1 MDGGHLSFALDDVR
15 FSAYSHS
22 RLRYYRS
29 SWIIIKI
36 MLVDRRNFLAGA
48 ATGLGAAWISANW
61 PAALAASAHAR
72 SAAVSKALPKF
83 EFFSEQQ
90 AIEVTAIASR
100 IIPSDGSPG
109 ATEAGAVYF
118 IDRALMT
125 FAVDAQAIYRD
136 GLVQFQ
142 EDIHDMFPG
151 IDKFSA
157 ASIAQQDQFLQSQ
170 DKPNAPKSRRNRAA
184 PGTPSF
190 FETIRGQTIA
200 AFLIDPESEYA
211 GNHSGAGWKLIG
223 RDPAHSFQSPFG
235 FYDKDYPGWSPSP
248 GGEKTK

>member
-1 MDGGHLSFALDDVR
+1 MRA
-15 FSAYSHS
+15 
-22 RLRYYRS
+22 
-29 SWIIIKI
+29 
-36 MLVDRRNFLAGA
+36 DRRSFLVGA
-48 ATGLGAAWISANW
+48 TTGLGGAWLAANW
-61 PAALAASAHAR
+61 SVALAASVHAR
-72 SAAVSKALPKF
+72 SMVISSAPPKF

-90 AIEVTAIASR
+90 AIEVAAIASR

-136 GLVQFQ
+136 GLGQFQ
-142 EDIHDMFPG
+142 EDIHNMFPG

-184 PGTPSF
+184 P
-190 FETIRGQTIA
+190 
-200 AFLIDPESEYA
+200 
-211 GNHSGAGWKLIG
+211 
-223 RDPAHSFQSPFG
+223 
-235 FYDKDYPGWSPSP
+235 
-248 GGEKTK
+248 

>member
-1 MDGGHLSFALDDVR
+1 MRPRCR
-15 FSAYSHS
+15 FF
-22 RLRYYRS
+22 L
-29 SWIIIKI
+29 WIIKKI
-36 MLVDRRNFLAGA
+36 MLVDRRNFIANA

-61 PAALAASAHAR
+61 PAWLAASAHAR
-72 SAAVSKALPKF
+72 SAAVSDAPPKF

-118 IDRALMT
+118 IDRVLMT
-125 FAVDAQAIYRD
+125 IAVDARAIYRE

-142 EDIHDMFPG
+142 EDIHEMFPG

-157 ASIAQQDQFLQSQ
+157 ASIAQRDQFLQSQ
-170 DKPNAPKSRRNRAA
+170 DNPSTPRSRRNRSA
-184 PGTPSF
+184 PGARPF
-190 FETIRGQTIA
+190 FETIRGHTIA

-211 GNHSGAGWKLIG
+211 GNRGGVGWQLID
-223 RDPAHSFQSPFG
+223 RDRAHAFQPPFG
-235 FYDKDYPGWSPSP
+235 FYDKDYPGWNA
-248 GGEKTK
+248 GEKAK